1 VGFVDFVVTSTWILL
16 PLDSMCSLV
25 LHVSSCGFVFSCRGG
40 SGGGRLHFNFNCKTL
55 NFVEVLA

>member
-1 VGFVDFVVTSTWILL
+1 MGFVDFVVTSTWILL

-40 SGGGRLHFNFNCKTL
+40 SGGRRLYFLSTSTARL
-55 NFVEVLA
+55 

>member
-1 VGFVDFVVTSTWILL
+1 MRFFCGFCGFCSAFDWILL

-40 SGGGRLHFNFNCKTL
+40 CGGGGLHFLSTSTARL
-55 NFVEVLA
+55 

>member
-1 VGFVDFVVTSTWILL
+1 MDFVVTSTWILL

-40 SGGGRLHFNFNCKTL
+40 SGGGGGLHFLSTSTARL
-55 NFVEVLA
+55 